1 MVGARDHEQA
11 TDEEL
16 LARARAGDEQARD
29 ALLLRYRPMA
39 RARARGYFLLGG
51 DHDDLVQ
58 EAMIG
63 LYKATCEFD
72 PAAGAG
78 FAAFAHV
85 CVERQLISAIKAA
98 ARHKHAP
105 LNDYVPFH
113 RPVGDKGR
121 RTLAEVL
128 PGPRTADPAEHV
140 VAAERLRDLRR
151 HCRTALSDLEAQVL
165 RLYVD
170 GWSYQDIARLL
181 RSRSKTVDNALQR
194 VKRKLDSHL
203 VEWDAEIA

>member
-1 MVGARDHEQA
+1 MSGAKDVEQA

-16 LARARAGDEQARD
+16 LARASSGDDGARD

-72 PAAGAG
+72 PEAGSCFG
-78 FAAFAHV
+78 AFAHV
-85 CVERQLISAIKAA
+85 CVERQLITAIKAA
-98 ARHKHAP
+98 SRHKHAP
-105 LNDYVPFH
+105 LNDYVSFH
-113 RPVGDKGR
+113 RPVGQGEG
-121 RTLAEVL
+121 TLAEVL
-128 PGPRTADPAEHV
+128 PGPRAADPAEHV

-151 HCRTALSDLEAQVL
+151 HCHSALSDLEAQVL

-170 GWSYQDIARLL
+170 GRSYQDIARLL

-194 VKRKLDSHL
+194 VKRKLDAHL